1 MKKLLVF
8 FMVLFGISLGAMATP
23 KDYKAAD
30 GYICAKV
37 DREVRRDGTDG
48 LALKGQNA
56 KIQLF
61 FDKGGNKD
69 ENLKK
74 SIGLHD
80 GCEAEY
86 KKIYADV

>member
-37 DREVRRDGTDG
+37 DREVERDGTDG
-48 LALKGQNA
+48 IALKGQNA

-61 FDKGGNKD
+61 FDTGSST
-69 ENLKK
+69 
-74 SIGLHD
+74 SIGLHN
-80 GCEAEY
+80 GCEA
-86 KKIYADV
+86 K